1 MKLSPL
7 FPMSGCR
14 HQKLV
19 ILMLPKLW
27 IRTAVQN
34 EKRAWE
40 QEVQRQKTEERM
52 RDNACERNVR
62 VRVFTQRPRQDE
74 CTGHPTVTFIK

>member
-1 MKLSPL
+1 M
-7 FPMSGCR
+7 
-14 HQKLV
+14 
-19 ILMLPKLW
+19 
-27 IRTAVQN
+27 AVQN

-40 QEVQRQKTEERM
+40 QEVQRPRGENSKETGQEAREEQRQKTEERM

-74 CTGHPTVTFIK
+74 CTSHPTVTFIK